1 MDATKKYG
9 EKYSALRAAAAARQR
24 QRSSASSSTG
34 PTVTVGISSSSGD
47 TSQQKL
53 PQGPS
58 SSGLWGQAFR
68 TSASGSGAGEE
79 NINNGSPVKGLD
91 GGGKQQQQRPMT
103 AASPSSLPPRNSMTG
118 GTNRN
123 ALATPST
130 GALAFGKVR

>member
-24 QRSSASSSTG
+24 QRSSASSST
-34 PTVTVGISSSSGD
+34 TIGISSSSGD
-47 TSQQKL
+47 TSQPKL

-79 NINNGSPVKGLD
+79 ENINNGSPVKGLD
-91 GGGKQQQQRPMT
+91 GGKQQQQQRPMT
-103 AASPSSLPPRNSMTG
+103 TAASSSSLPPRNSMTG

>member
-24 QRSSASSSTG
+24 QRSSASSST
-34 PTVTVGISSSSGD
+34 TIGISSSSGD

-79 NINNGSPVKGLD
+79 ENINNGSPVKGLD
-91 GGGKQQQQRPMT
+91 GGKQQQQRPMT
-103 AASPSSLPPRNSMTG
+103 SASSSSLPPRNSMTG

>member
-24 QRSSASSSTG
+24 QRSSASSST
-34 PTVTVGISSSSGD
+34 TIGISSSSGD
-47 TSQQKL
+47 TSQPKL

-79 NINNGSPVKGLD
+79 ENINNGSPVKGLD
-91 GGGKQQQQRPMT
+91 GGKQQQQRPMT
-103 AASPSSLPPRNSMTG
+103 SASSSSLPPRNSMTG